1 MARLDGC
8 CSKCGD
14 LLTESNWASHKRRNR
29 SYECVTCQR
38 DYELRRRYGIGNDEY
53 QAIFEAQ
60 RGLCAICGVHQNEI
74 SQALSVDHC
83 HESGKVRG
91 LLCGKC
97 NVGLGQ
103 FNDDIE
109 GLEAAITYLKKYG

>member
-60 RGLCAICGVHQNEI
+60 RGLCAICGVTKTRSAKRSLWI
-74 SQALSVDHC
+74 IAMS
-83 HESGKVRG
+83 R
-91 LLCGKC
+91 GKC
-97 NVGLGQ
+97 GVFYAVSATSG
-103 FNDDIE
+103 
-109 GLEAAITYLKKYG
+109 